1 MNDCAGLQASLT
13 NGDCI
18 SLPPSYER
26 QQMPTNPAFWNPQQQ
41 QQQIAFNNNNGAN
54 IQRNSLLFDT
64 PTTSQNGNFGN
75 FFNNVQ
81 IVKWS
86 NLGNNGKCQIRD

>member
-26 QQMPTNPAFWNPQQQ
+26 QQMATNPAFWNPQQQ

-75 FFNNVQ
+75 FF
-81 IVKWS
+81 KKMS
-86 NLGNNGKCQIRD
+86 KL